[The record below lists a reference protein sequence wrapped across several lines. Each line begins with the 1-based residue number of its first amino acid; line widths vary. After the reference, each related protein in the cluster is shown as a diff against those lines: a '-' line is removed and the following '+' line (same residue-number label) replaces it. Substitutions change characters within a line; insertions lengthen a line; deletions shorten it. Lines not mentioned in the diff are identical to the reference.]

1 MKVYFEDGRLV
12 EHPDIDFD
20 AGCWVIDA
28 RFGFNNC
35 YDRLVMLKAEE
46 DINRMHSC
54 VYTNF
59 SAALN
64 NRFAWN
70 KELQV
75 PEIYLRRN
83 GDWVRV
89 DELTD
94 RELREGHNI
103 EKMWI
108 SGAFE

>member
-1 MKVYFEDGRLV
+1 MKIYFEDGRLM
-12 EHPDIDFD
+12 DIAEINSDI
-20 AGCWVIDA
+20 GYIMIDA
-28 RFGFNNC
+28 YYGFTHC
-35 YDRLVMLKAEE
+35 YDKLMKYKDDEKLSG
-46 DINRMHSC
+46 INIPI
-54 VYTNF
+54 YTNF

-64 NRFAWN
+64 NKFAWN

-75 PEIYLRRN
+75 PEIYLRKN
-83 GDWVRV
+83 GNWVRI

-108 SGAFE
+108 TGAFE